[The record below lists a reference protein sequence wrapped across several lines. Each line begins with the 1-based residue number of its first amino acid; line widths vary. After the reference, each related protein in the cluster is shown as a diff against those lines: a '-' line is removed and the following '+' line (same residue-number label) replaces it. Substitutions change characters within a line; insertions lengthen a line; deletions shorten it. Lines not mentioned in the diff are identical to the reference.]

1 MKKSVLAVA
10 FAAVSLVATAAQAAE
25 GIRFAEG
32 IGYYVAVDTRL
43 FNVGGTY
50 NGLANP
56 NANRLTFLLDHGDHF
71 HSIGS
76 YSLTGPAPGTVVDTS
91 GNNRIPETYTYTGPG
106 GTAVPDN
113 DFIALVAGSGMW
125 AGKRVAQSGGDYG
138 NLGIASIQ
146 TLEALPG
153 TPASDPPNPFMSSGN
168 RWSAEFQSVTVG
180 LKLLNATPGLKI
192 GTAGDMDLFDMGDT
206 VTLGDSRTFEFMP
219 KFYVDGDAAMG
230 TYTAEF
236 MLVNLGTN
244 TNVRN
249 SGRFYIDFYNPVP
262 EPSTYA
268 LMGAGLA
275 LVGFALRRNR
285 NA

>member
-10 FAAVSLVATAAQAAE
+10 FAALSLVSAVSRADS

-32 IGYYVAVDTRL
+32 IGYYVAIDTRL
-43 FNVGGTY
+43 TIPTGTY
-50 NGLANP
+50 AGQFNP

-76 YSLTGPAPGTVVDTS
+76 YSLVGAAPGTVADTS
-91 GNNRIPETYTYTGPG
+91 ANNRIPETYTYSGPM
-106 GTAVPDN
+106 GTAVPAD
-113 DFIALVAGSGMW
+113 DFLQLVPGSGIW
-125 AGKRVAQSGGDYG
+125 AGKRVGEAGGEYG
-138 NLGIASIQ
+138 YYGIASIQ
-146 TLEALPG
+146 TLAALPG
-153 TPASDPPNPFMSSGN
+153 TPASDPPNPYMSSGN
-168 RWSAEFQSVTVG
+168 RWSADFEGVTVG
-180 LKLLNATPGLKI
+180 LKLLNVTPGLKI

-206 VTLGDSRTFEFMP
+206 VTLGNSNTFEFMP
-219 KFYVDGDAAMG
+219 TFWVDDGAAMG

-244 TNVRN
+244 TNVMN
-249 SGRFYIDFYNPVP
+249 GGRFYFDFYNPVP